1 MPNTP
6 VGVVL
11 DVEVEVE
18 VEVELELDV
27 AVDAE
32 VDVDVDVDGVA
43 VLAAVVAVAALDVV
57 PAAALLQAGVS
68 AGAGL
73 ALDTQVLPFQLHH
86 RQALLSW

>member
-32 VDVDVDVDGVA
+32 VDVDVDGVA